1 MTNNTVA
8 NCMHILRQPE
18 KTVATVAACASSAVC
33 AVLCPQ
39 RAKVKLQ
46 DEELE
51 REKVRERSTSASKR
65 VQVREGKD
73 RNHHGYCGGN
83 PLVR

>member
-1 MTNNTVA
+1 M
-8 NCMHILRQPE
+8 
-18 KTVATVAACASSAVC
+18 
-33 AVLCPQ
+33 
-39 RAKVKLQ
+39 KLQ